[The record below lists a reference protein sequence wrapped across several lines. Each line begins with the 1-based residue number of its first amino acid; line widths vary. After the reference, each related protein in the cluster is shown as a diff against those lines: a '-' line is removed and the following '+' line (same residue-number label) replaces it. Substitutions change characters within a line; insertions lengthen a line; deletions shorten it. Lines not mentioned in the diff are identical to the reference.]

1 MAIEDPKELLLHVLH
16 TKDASRSRSTQ
27 TQVGPSEIGGCR
39 RKVWYRLNAQ
49 PETNENQSK
58 LAAIMGTAIHAAI
71 EDAIGHI
78 DPDGKE
84 YLDRKSTRLNSSHR
98 L

>member
-1 MAIEDPKELLLHVLH
+1 MITDPKELLLHVLH
-16 TKDASRSRSTQ
+16 SKDAGRDRSKQ

-71 EDAIGHI
+71 EDAITTL
-78 DPDGKE
+78 DPEGKDYLVETAVE
-84 YLDRKSTRLNSSHR
+84 YGDISWA
-98 L
+98 